1 MELIGLTCQDRVD
14 FKIGPECRIPLTERD
29 RSKLAAMIRTYDLG
43 EVPGESQLRDR
54 GWRDVHEQ
62 LATPGHLTYM

>member
-1 MELIGLTCQDRVD
+1 MTCQDRVD
-14 FKIGPECRIPLTERD
+14 FKIGTECRIPLTERD

-54 GWRDVHEQ
+54 GWSNVHEQ
-62 LATPGHLTYM
+62 LDTPGHHTYM